1 VAIYGSNNSSCD
13 AFDRYIIYSVKE
25 SGNTNIY
32 LGSLYN
38 SYIRPLT
45 DSGVNIFPR
54 FSQNG
59 RVVLY
64 IKQRGDNNSIEY
76 INLSTKDSKL
86 YPMVNGQIQS
96 H

>member
-45 DSGVNIFPR
+45 DM
-54 FSQNG
+54 
-59 RVVLY
+59 
-64 IKQRGDNNSIEY
+64 E
-76 INLSTKDSKL
+76 
-86 YPMVNGQIQS
+86 
-96 H
+96 